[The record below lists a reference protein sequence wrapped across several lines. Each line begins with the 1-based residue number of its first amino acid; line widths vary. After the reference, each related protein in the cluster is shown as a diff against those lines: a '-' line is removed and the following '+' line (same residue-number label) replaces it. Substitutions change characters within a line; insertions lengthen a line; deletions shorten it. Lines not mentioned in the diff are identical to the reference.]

1 MEILIGVPLFLQPMF
16 EWFGT
21 WFGYSQ
27 QGWFHGVSVLSS
39 WYEHIWTLPRN
50 AYLPILAVLLVFW
63 PILLSLVMTFA
74 AASTWIFWL
83 TTSVVFGM
91 VQMFYVSYQFVMI
104 TCNIFGLSVL
114 KTYSII
120 RRQVLHYIDW
130 SGSHIMHMHKSRRRL
145 WMRDVDRAGTYENFL
160 KIRVI
165 AKDVTKSETHANEVA
180 AIRKNGTDGALP
192 PLKRSNS
199 LIDRHQKNGAAVSDL
214 PRNRSFSGTFQE
226 KNMKGA
232 STSSVV
238 TDPLVQEELGE
249 MTTELLMT
257 TTSRLKEA
265 RQLAE
270 QEQENNEANDEGV
283 AVNIDDATATATNKA
298 KHPSN
303 TTSTNVSALKH
314 LLSAVVKRNHLNLDD
329 LLIGNARSIAES
341 GRYGLA
347 SKSRQL
353 IRSYYE
359 EVEKGLDWIADA
371 HIHDDA
377 NTNSNGY
384 TVEPEKNTVDDFNM
398 YQPPSHQRHSEITDR
413 IMLIRKMKQ
422 NMGRTALMLSGGGA
436 QAMYHLGIIRALIES
451 KGYNDIKVIS
461 GTSGGSIAAAMC
473 AIKTSS
479 ELYADVCVPTV
490 STDYGLNG
498 RMKKE
503 NIRWFP
509 SITDMATYWLKHK
522 LLVDSREFRRT
533 CEFYYADITF
543 DEAFERTGKHV
554 CITVSASRASGDTA
568 QRLLLNHIS
577 TPHVTI
583 ASAVAASCAL
593 PGVMAPAKLL
603 AKNSSGVLEPFEVDG
618 NEWIDGSVQADLP
631 FQRIATLFAVTS
643 FIVSQTNF
651 HVVPFLNKA
660 HHPKQQSLYWR
671 LFQTMEWDIRNRA
684 LKLSCLGLF
693 PRIFGQDIS
702 KVFKQKY
709 HGNLT
714 LVPRFTAMQT
724 VGLKA
729 LSNPNVIDMEVYLKY
744 GQIATWPYLNVI
756 RDMIR
761 LEKALDECLT
771 RLEDRARALQPD
783 SDWSNHDDVESIAS
797 SSYMAL
803 GSANR
808 VRIVGRPPS
817 AIRERDSERV
827 RQKVGNLE
835 HENLELRKQVEEL
848 QHMLAKNS
856 SGSVA
861 PVESKEKE
869 TNAADQDPGHP
880 SLSAGSEGAIW
891 NLVQRS
897 TSDISL

>member
-1 MEILIGVPLFLQPMF
+1 
-16 EWFGT
+16 
-21 WFGYSQ
+21 
-27 QGWFHGVSVLSS
+27 
-39 WYEHIWTLPRN
+39 
-50 AYLPILAVLLVFW
+50 
-63 PILLSLVMTFA
+63 
-74 AASTWIFWL
+74 
-83 TTSVVFGM
+83 
-91 VQMFYVSYQFVMI
+91 
-104 TCNIFGLSVL
+104 
-114 KTYSII
+114 
-120 RRQVLHYIDW
+120 
-130 SGSHIMHMHKSRRRL
+130 
-145 WMRDVDRAGTYENFL
+145 
-160 KIRVI
+160 
-165 AKDVTKSETHANEVA
+165 
-180 AIRKNGTDGALP
+180 
-192 PLKRSNS
+192 
-199 LIDRHQKNGAAVSDL
+199 
-214 PRNRSFSGTFQE
+214 
-226 KNMKGA
+226 
-232 STSSVV
+232 
-238 TDPLVQEELGE
+238 
-249 MTTELLMT
+249 
-257 TTSRLKEA
+257 
-265 RQLAE
+265 
-270 QEQENNEANDEGV
+270 
-283 AVNIDDATATATNKA
+283 
-298 KHPSN
+298 
-303 TTSTNVSALKH
+303 
-314 LLSAVVKRNHLNLDD
+314 
-329 LLIGNARSIAES
+329 
-341 GRYGLA
+341 
-347 SKSRQL
+347 
-353 IRSYYE
+353 
-359 EVEKGLDWIADA
+359 
-371 HIHDDA
+371 
-377 NTNSNGY
+377 
-384 TVEPEKNTVDDFNM
+384 
-398 YQPPSHQRHSEITDR
+398 
-413 IMLIRKMKQ
+413 
-422 NMGRTALMLSGGGA
+422 MGRTALMLSGGGA
-436 QAMYHLGIIRALIES
+436 QAMYHLGVIRALIQS

-479 ELYADVCVPTV
+479 ELYADVCVPLV

-509 SITDMATYWLKHK
+509 SITDMAQYWMKHK
-522 LLVDSREFRRT
+522 LLVDSKEFRRT

-618 NEWIDGSVQADLP
+618 VEWIDGSVQADLP

-643 FIVSQTNF
+643 FLVSQTNF

-684 LKLSCLGLF
+684 LKLSHLGLF

-714 LVPRFTAMQT
+714 IVPRFTAMQT

-729 LSNPNVIDMEVYLKY
+729 LSNPNVVDMEGYLKY

-761 LEKALDECLT
+761 LEKSLDDCLT

-808 VRIVGRPPS
+808 VRIIGRPPS

-848 QHMLAKNS
+848 QQLLAKNN
-856 SGSVA
+856 SGSGA
-861 PVESKEKE
+861 PKDSKRKE
-869 TNAADQDPGHP
+869 AHEADQDPGHP
-880 SLSAGSEGAIW
+880 LLSAGSEGAVW
-891 NLVQRS
+891 NLVLRS
-897 TSDISL
+897 TSENSS